1 MRMLRRAYYRLAYYL
16 SWALFFG
23 VGVPFNLVCL
33 PLLLLPR
40 RHERAMRRA
49 LRALFD
55 FWMRWFHVSGVVRI
69 VWQGCDAPFTPG
81 TIYIANHPTLVDAP
95 ILLSRIPDAI
105 CIFKPALMRNPAVG
119 PVTIL
124 AGYAAGNSR
133 RGMIRGVAPQI
144 AAGQSHGNFLGG
156 TRTEPGQPLNPLK
169 PGFALIAARAKAP
182 VQLLVIRA
190 PGDLVPRRRP
200 WWKAP
205 DVAPSTVTVSLD
217 RRWPYDPARSPHAL
231 TDAVAAHLVDRL
243 RESA

>member
-40 RHERAMRRA
+40 RHGRTMRRA
-49 LRALFD
+49 LRSLFD
-55 FWMRWFHVSGVVRI
+55 FWMRWFHFSGVVRI
-69 VWQGCDAPFTPG
+69 HWQGFDAPLTPG
-81 TIYIANHPTLVDAP
+81 TIYIANHPTLIDAP

-124 AGYAAGNSR
+124 AGYAAGNS
-133 RGMIRGVAPQI
+133 GVDMIRDVAAKI
-144 AAGQSHGNFLGG
+144 AAGQSLVIFPEG

-182 VQLLVIRA
+182 VQLLIIRA
-190 PGDLVPRRRP
+190 PSDLVPRRRP

-205 DVAPSTVTVSLD
+205 DRAPSTVTVSLD
-217 RRWPYDPARSPHAL
+217 RRWPYDPARSPQAL